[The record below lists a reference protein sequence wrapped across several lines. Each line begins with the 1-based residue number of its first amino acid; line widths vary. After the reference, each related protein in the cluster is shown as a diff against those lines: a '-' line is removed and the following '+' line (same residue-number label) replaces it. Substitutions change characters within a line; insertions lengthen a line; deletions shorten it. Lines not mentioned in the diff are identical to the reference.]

1 MYKFIGL
8 GLISAALVFSAPE
21 VVVAKDKGKPEHAQ
35 GGKGNKAEADKP
47 GKGPKTV
54 PPGQIKRY
62 TRGAKLPSDV
72 DWEDIED
79 LSKWN
84 LSPPGKGNKYIRVD
98 NEILEIAEDT
108 QTVIDAVGI
117 VDDLLK

>member
-1 MYKFIGL
+1 MNKFIGL
-8 GLISAALVFSAPE
+8 GLIAAALVFAAPE
-21 VVVAKDKGKPEHAQ
+21 VAIAKDKGKPEHAQ
-35 GGKGNKAEADKP
+35 GGKGNKAKADKP
-47 GKGPKTV
+47 GKGQKAV

-62 TRGAKLPSDV
+62 TRGAKLPDDV
-72 DWEDIED
+72 DWEDIGD

-84 LSPPGKGNKYIRVD
+84 LSPPGKGNKYIKVD

>member
-1 MYKFIGL
+1 MNKFIGL
-8 GLISAALVFSAPE
+8 GLIAVALVFTAPE
-21 VVVAKDKGKPEHAQ
+21 VAVAKDKGKPEHAQ
-35 GGKGNKAEADKP
+35 GGKGNKAKADKP

-72 DWEDIED
+72 DWEDIGD

-84 LSPPGKGNKYIRVD
+84 LSPPGNGNKYIRVD

>member
-8 GLISAALVFSAPE
+8 GLISAALVFSVPE

-35 GGKGNKAEADKP
+35 GGKGNKTKADKP

-72 DWEDIED
+72 DWEDIGD

-84 LSPPGKGNKYIRVD
+84 LSAPGKGNKYIRID

>member
-35 GGKGNKAEADKP
+35 GGKGNKAKADNP

>member
-35 GGKGNKAEADKP
+35 GGKGKNAKADKP

-72 DWEDIED
+72 DWEDIGD

-98 NEILEIAEDT
+98 DEILEIAEDT

>member
-1 MYKFIGL
+1 MWKFIGY
-8 GLISAALVFSAPE
+8 GLLSAGLVFIAPE
-21 VVVAKDKGKPEHAQ
+21 MVTAKDKGKPEHAQ
-35 GGKGNKAEADKP
+35 GGKSNKAKVDNP

-54 PPGQIKRY
+54 PPGQTKRY
-62 TRGAKLPSDV
+62 TRGAKLPDDV
-72 DWEDIED
+72 DWEDIGD

-98 NEILEIAEDT
+98 NEILEISENT